1 MKSKILIIGPITD
14 FGGRELEVGF
24 VSNVLSLKY
33 EVEVCSTV
41 TISKNSQ
48 VLDFSKSLPVFSL
61 KNKVF
66 KNFFGIKF
74 LAFISYLKNNCKGSV
89 SDYANNEW
97 AKKHCSYYGKALE
110 VLNTLIPKYNLVVFF
125 GQLSSNYVKEVIE
138 ICHDN
143 KIKFVFRTTGKILNY
158 QNYDYLNY
166 VDLYI
171 HHSESNANG
180 LKINTH
186 NYAVIDQCAF
196 NEEELLKIPVVKNKV
211 KTFLTIARLE
221 KEKNIDV
228 LIKAFLKIS
237 DNDKLIIIGEGS
249 EYDNLKNLA
258 KNNGNIVFTGFIPNH
273 KTADF
278 FKQAD
283 CIIISHYDF
292 ETGPLTGIEAMAS
305 ARLILSAK
313 TGAMEER
320 FKGINISWFDNTVED
335 LSEEM
340 MKIKNIDADQAEKLS
355 IEIRDRYISRFSKE
369 NINARYLGVIEK
381 VMDVS

>member
-24 VSNVLSLKY
+24 VSNVLSSKY
-33 EVEVCSTV
+33 QVEVCSTV
-41 TISKNSQ
+41 TISKNTQ

-61 KNKVF
+61 KSKVF
-66 KNFFGIKF
+66 KNFGVIKF
-74 LAFISYLKNNCKGSV
+74 LAFISYLKNNFKGSV
-89 SDYANNEW
+89 PDYANNEW
-97 AKKHCSYYGKALE
+97 AKKHYSYDAKALK
-110 VLNTLIPKYNLVVFF
+110 VLNTLIPKYNLVIFF
-125 GQLSSNYVKEVIE
+125 GQLSSNYIKEIIE
-138 ICHDN
+138 ICHHN
-143 KIKFVFRTTGKILNY
+143 KIKFVFRTTGKILDY

-166 VDLYI
+166 VDLFI
-171 HHSESNANG
+171 HHSANNANG
-180 LKINTH
+180 LKINAH
-186 NYAVIDQCAF
+186 NYTVIDQCAF

-221 KEKNIDV
+221 KEKNIDIV
-228 LIKAFLKIS
+228 IKAFLKVS

-249 EYDNLKNLA
+249 EYNNLKKLA
-258 KNNGNIVFTGFIPNH
+258 KNNENVVFTGFIANH

-320 FKGINISWFDNTVED
+320 FKGINISWFNNTVED

-355 IEIRDRYISRFSKE
+355 IEIRERYTSRFSKE
-369 NINARYLGVIEK
+369 NINARYLEVIEK
-381 VMDVS
+381 VMAI